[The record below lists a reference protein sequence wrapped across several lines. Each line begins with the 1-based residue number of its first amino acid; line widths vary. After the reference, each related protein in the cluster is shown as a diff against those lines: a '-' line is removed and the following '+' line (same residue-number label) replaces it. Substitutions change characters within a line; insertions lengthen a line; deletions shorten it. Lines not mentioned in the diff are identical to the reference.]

1 MTETPP
7 LPNDAPGDDVPVTSR
22 KGSLR
27 GTVLAVVW
35 SFLGIRRRADYAK
48 DLEQLNPVHVVIAGL
63 IGVAIFIGVLI
74 ALVSWVLSSGVAT

>member
-1 MTETPP
+1 MDEE
-7 LPNDAPGDDVPVTSR
+7 PVTRR

-48 DLEQLNPVHVVIAGL
+48 DLQQLNPIHVVVAGI
-63 IGVAIFIGVLI
+63 IGAALFVLV
-74 ALVSWVLSSGVAT
+74 LVLLVRWVVTSGVAS

>member
-1 MTETPP
+1 M
-7 LPNDAPGDDVPVTSR
+7 DDEPVTRR

-48 DLEQLNPVHVVIAGL
+48 DLEQLNPVHVVIAGVVGAAL
-63 IGVAIFIGVLI
+63 FVL
-74 ALVSWVLSSGVAT
+74 ALVLLVRWVVTTGVAT

>member
-1 MTETPP
+1 MSETPP
-7 LPNDAPGDDVPVTSR
+7 VEDAPVTAR

-48 DLEQLNPVHVVIAGL
+48 DIAQLNPIHVVVAGIVGAAL
-63 IGVAIFIGVLI
+63 FVIVLVL
-74 ALVSWVLSSGVAT
+74 LVRWIVTSGVAT